1 MSQSDPCG
9 KDHAQSSL
17 LIISSVWWPSSA
29 KLAVA
34 LANYG
39 CKVEGVCPPD
49 HPFSFI
55 DGITKIYPYRGLDS
69 LKSLYEAISLSNP
82 YLLIPCDD
90 GVVWQL
96 HELHQS
102 KPELRPLI
110 ERSLG
115 APSGYK
121 ALAGRA
127 ELLQLAQELHI
138 RVPSTKQIAKPN
150 DLEECFSSPGRSAIL
165 KLDGTNGGK

>member
-34 LANYG
+34 LANCG

-49 HPFSFI
+49 HPFSFV

-69 LKSLYEAISLSNP
+69 LQSLYDAITQSKP

-96 HELHQS
+96 HELHRT

-115 APSGYK
+115 AAAGYEVV
-121 ALAGRA
+121 ASRGRFMKT
-127 ELLQLAQELHI
+127 
-138 RVPSTKQIAKPN
+138 V
-150 DLEECFSSPGRSAIL
+150 EE
-165 KLDGTNGGK
+165 

>member
-49 HPFSFI
+49 HPFTFV

-69 LKSLYEAISLSNP
+69 LQSLYDAITQSKP

-96 HELHQS
+96 PELHRT
-102 KPELRPLI
+102 KPELRTLI

-115 APSGYK
+115 APSGYEV
-121 ALAGRA
+121 LSGRA

-138 RVPSTKQIAKPN
+138 RVP
-150 DLEECFSSPGRSAIL
+150 R
-165 KLDGTNGGK
+165 